1 MILFSSCSHLKF
13 FLCSNVL
20 LWVYP
25 LDPAKIKRTSSS
37 GIVYP
42 PGVEAKLFCEV
53 DGSPIGDEY
62 VTWQKVGSN
71 HELPG
76 RYSTSFVNR
85 TSYLH
90 IEHPS
95 HEDVGEYRC
104 KVNNGIGNVTS
115 DPILFITNCTYYVW
129 IPIITIIRSFD
140 NPRLKRRI

>member
-1 MILFSSCSHLKF
+1 MLSPTRESELIVSLAIITA
-13 FLCSNVL
+13 
-20 LWVYP
+20 
-25 LDPAKIKRTSSS
+25 DPAKIKRTSSS

-42 PGVEAKLFCEV
+42 PGIEAKLFCEV

-71 HELPG
+71 PELPG

-90 IEHPS
+90 IEDPS
-95 HEDVGEYRC
+95 QEDVGEYRC

-115 DPILFITNCTYYVW
+115 DPILFITNCTYEFVLSLTAA
-129 IPIITIIRSFD
+129 PSVVVLERGV
-140 NPRLKRRI
+140 RVRAAR

>member
-1 MILFSSCSHLKF
+1 MI
-13 FLCSNVL
+13 
-20 LWVYP
+20 P
-25 LDPAKIKRTSSS
+25 ADPAKIKRTSSS

-42 PGVEAKLFCEV
+42 PGIEVKLFCEV

-71 HELPG
+71 PELPG

-90 IEHPS
+90 IEDPS
-95 HEDVGEYRC
+95 QEDVGEYRC

-115 DPILFITNCTYYVW
+115 DPILFITNCTYGFVLF
-129 IPIITIIRSFD
+129 RSFGSAE
-140 NPRLKRRI
+140 